1 MPRYKLRDANGA
13 TRVLTLDEQASYA
26 DLVASCGGAGY
37 TLKAGRP
44 PTTLT
49 CEAPSTTPCAEI
61 VPSGSLITAE
71 KPVVPRLN
79 IPEAPPP
86 PPEANAFEAPAPP
99 ALETPRDASYA
110 QTAPKAP
117 QAQWTCQTCTFIN
130 VEGCYETVGGT
141 ALCSVCGTPQLND
154 VREAPAPPS
163 PTRGTASRRAVD
175 ADGNCLFVAL
185 AYLLRGER
193 PDPANARAAAQK
205 MRAVCA
211 SVVAADPVS
220 YPDAA
225 LEKPRSEYAT
235 WIQTQDVWGG
245 ALELSILSKCGGD
258 VVDGGASF
266 DDVVLHCV
274 DIRTGVAQRYGEG
287 RGRVCF
293 LLFDGVHYDPVVL
306 APSPG
311 AAESPA
317 DITLAASDDI
327 MALRA
332 VEALA
337 VSERAARNFT
347 DTSSFALQCLVCG
360 AGLKGN
366 ADAEAHAAATGHQ
379 NFAQTGH

>member
-13 TRVLTLDEQASYA
+13 TRVLTLDDQASYA
-26 DLVASCGGAGY
+26 DLVASCGGASY

-49 CEAPSTTPCAEI
+49 CATPATTPAAEI

-71 KPVVPRLN
+71 KPVVPRLH

-86 PPEANAFEAPAPP
+86 PPEADAFEAPAPP
-99 ALETPRDASYA
+99 ALETPRDSYA
-110 QTAPKAP
+110 PTAPRAP

-130 VEGCYETVGGT
+130 VEGCYESVGGT
-141 ALCSVCGTPQLND
+141 ALCSVCGTPQIQ
-154 VREAPAPPS
+154 VGEAPAPPS
-163 PTRGTASRRAVD
+163 PSKGTASRRAVD

-193 PDPANARAAAQK
+193 PDATTAKAAAQK

-211 SVVAADPVS
+211 SVVAADPVN

-225 LEKPRSEYAT
+225 LEKPRHEYGT
-235 WIQTQDVWGG
+235 WIQTNDVWGG
-245 ALELSILSKCGGD
+245 ALELSILSKGGGD
-258 VVDGGASF
+258 VVDDGASF

-274 DIRTGVAQRYGEG
+274 DVRTGVAQRYGEG

-306 APSPG
+306 APSSDAP
-311 AAESPA
+311 ESPA
-317 DITLAASDDI
+317 DITLVASDDVV
-327 MALRA
+327 ALNA

-337 VSERAARNFT
+337 ASERAARNFT

-366 ADAEAHAAATGHQ
+366 ADAEQHAAQTGHQ

>member
-13 TRVLTLDEQASYA
+13 TRVLTLDDQASYA

-49 CEAPSTTPCAEI
+49 CTTPATTPAAEI

-71 KPVVPRLN
+71 KPLVPRLN

-86 PPEANAFEAPAPP
+86 PPEADAFEAPAPP
-99 ALETPRDASYA
+99 ALETPRDSYA
-110 QTAPKAP
+110 PTAPRAP

-130 VEGCYETVGGT
+130 VEGCYESVGGT
-141 ALCSVCGTPQLND
+141 ALCSVCGTPQIQ
-154 VREAPAPPS
+154 VGEAPAPPS
-163 PTRGTASRRAVD
+163 PSKGTASRRAVD

-193 PDPANARAAAQK
+193 PDSTTAKAAAHK

-211 SVVAADPVS
+211 SVVAADPVN

-225 LEKPRSEYAT
+225 LEKPRHEYGT
-235 WIQTQDVWGG
+235 WIQTNDVWGG
-245 ALELSILSKCGGD
+245 ALELSVLSKGGGD
-258 VVDGGASF
+258 LVENGASF

-306 APSPG
+306 APSSDAP
-311 AAESPA
+311 ESPA
-317 DITLAASDDI
+317 DITLVAADDM
-327 MALRA
+327 MALHA

-337 VSERAARNFT
+337 ASERAARNFT

-366 ADAEAHAAATGHQ
+366 ADAERHAAETGHQ

>member
-13 TRVLTLDEQASYA
+13 TRVLTLDDQASYA
-26 DLVASCGGAGY
+26 DLVASCGGASY

-49 CEAPSTTPCAEI
+49 CATPATTPAADI

-86 PPEANAFEAPAPP
+86 PPEADAFEAPAPP
-99 ALETPRDASYA
+99 ALETPRDSYA
-110 QTAPKAP
+110 PTAPRAP

-130 VEGCYETVGGT
+130 VEGCYESVGGT

-193 PDPANARAAAQK
+193 PDPTTAKVAAQK

-211 SVVAADPVS
+211 SVVAADPIS

-225 LEKPRSEYAT
+225 LEKPRHEYGS
-235 WIQTQDVWGG
+235 WIQTEDVWGG
-245 ALELSILSKCGGD
+245 ALELSLLSKCGGD

-306 APSPG
+306 APSSDAP
-311 AAESPA
+311 ESPA
-317 DITLAASDDI
+317 DITLAAADDVV
-327 MALRA
+327 ALNA

-337 VSERAARNFT
+337 ASERNARRFT